1 MITIDERAMNEARD
15 YARRKY
21 GSNYL
26 RLVLCQIQFPIL
38 MRFEDPAFQGSLQE
52 ALRAEYPRVQQE
64 QQMAVAVGPGGG
76 LVSTPAGAQWR
87 YQDLDGTWSV
97 VLQRNF
103 AGLETNSY
111 NHYEDFEQRLSRL
124 LRALA
129 QLGITV
135 SERLGLRYINEFTHV
150 EGSRPSDWRVLLRE
164 DLLGIASEEL
174 LDGEIVHAVQ
184 DIRTTRV
191 DGTLVMRHGFVNG
204 DGRGPYYLLDL
215 DHFREGPRDYGEEA
229 LLREARTFH
238 KAISRV
244 FELTLQPDMRKHMRD
259 EGPIDA

>member
-1 MITIDERAMNEARD
+1 MHEARE

-21 GSNYL
+21 GANYL

-38 MRFEDPAFQGSLQE
+38 MRFDEPAFQGSLQE

-64 QQMAVAVGPGGG
+64 QQIAVAMAAGGG
-76 LVSTPAGAQWR
+76 LASTPAGIQWR
-87 YQDLDGTWSV
+87 YQDLDGRWSV

-103 AGLETNSY
+103 AGLETNGY
-111 NHYEDFEQRLSRL
+111 DDYEDFEQRLSRL

-135 SERLGLRYINEFTHV
+135 SERLGLRYINEFKHAD
-150 EGSRPSDWRVLLRE
+150 GSRPSDWKVLLRD

-204 DGRGPYYLLDL
+204 GDDGRGPYYLLDL
-215 DHFREGPRDYGEEA
+215 DHFREGPRDFDEEA
-229 LLREARTFH
+229 LLNEGRSFH
-238 KAISRV
+238 EAISRV
-244 FELTLQPDMRKHMRD
+244 FELTLRPAMRQHMRD
-259 EGPIDA
+259 EGLIDA

>member
-1 MITIDERAMNEARD
+1 MHEARD

-38 MRFEDPAFQGSLQE
+38 MRFEEPALQGSLQE
-52 ALRAEYPRVQQE
+52 ALRGEYPRVQQE
-64 QQMAVAVGPGGG
+64 QQMAVTVGPGGG

-87 YQDLDGTWSV
+87 YQDLDGRWSV
-97 VLQRNF
+97 VMQRNF
-103 AGLETNSY
+103 AGLETSNY
-111 NHYEDFEQRLSRL
+111 DDFEDFEQRLARL
-124 LRALA
+124 LQVLA

-135 SERLGLRYINEFTHV
+135 CERLGLRYINEFRHSD
-150 EGSRPSDWRVLLRE
+150 GSHPSDWKALLRD

-191 DGTLVMRHGFVNG
+191 DGTLVMRHGFVNVG
-204 DGRGPYYLLDL
+204 DNGRGPYYLLDL
-215 DHFREGPRDYGEEA
+215 DHFREGPRDFDEEA

-238 KAISRV
+238 ETISRV
-244 FELTLQPDMRKHMRD
+244 FEMTLQPAMRKHMQD
-259 EGPIDA
+259 EGPINA